1 MSARHLA
8 GRRKKYLVGLP
19 KDATIPKFLRPSEI
33 ERAKE
38 IAEENPDESWSSIL
52 DRVVCSSFPDLN
64 SVLNESKS

>member
-38 IAEENPDESWSSIL
+38 IARENPDTPWSQVL
-52 DRVVCSSFPDLN
+52 DQVVCSSFPDLKA
-64 SVLNESKS
+64 VLAT